1 MTFFSHFV
9 RYNQGHRHGERRGK
23 RTQEEEVTERV
34 GKGLDIA
41 IPEQEGKI
49 GFPLSPIYLH
59 PCGLHWRFVNLHPP
73 HATWKRNLTAGGLIF
88 QEGGIDFRLEI
99 YRFFV
104 CRMGKYAG
112 GGTSKTFLP
121 VEEVSRTP
129 VDVRKNVKLGKLI
142 LPSLMA

>member
-9 RYNQGHRHGERRGK
+9 RYNQGHRHGERRRGK
-23 RTQEEEVTERV
+23 RTQEEEVTEGV
-34 GKGLDIA
+34 GKGLDRLLTA
-41 IPEQEGKI
+41 MPQQEGKI
-49 GFPLSPIYLH
+49 GFPLSPIYRH
-59 PCGLHWRFVNLHPP
+59 PCGFHWRFVNLHPP

-112 GGTSKTFLP
+112 GPHQKHFCPL
-121 VEEVSRTP
+121 
-129 VDVRKNVKLGKLI
+129 RK
-142 LPSLMA
+142 